1 MKFPIKLATLYVLSA
16 LPFAAIAAEPL
27 PAKSPASTSAPA
39 RGEPA
44 PLFDHLDVNH
54 DAYLTRDEARPSAAV
69 SARFREIDMNRDG
82 RIAAAEFKEVMQPKL
97 APEP

>member
-16 LPFAAIAAEPL
+16 LPFAAIAAEPP
-27 PAKSPASTSAPA
+27 PAK
-39 RGEPA
+39 GEPA